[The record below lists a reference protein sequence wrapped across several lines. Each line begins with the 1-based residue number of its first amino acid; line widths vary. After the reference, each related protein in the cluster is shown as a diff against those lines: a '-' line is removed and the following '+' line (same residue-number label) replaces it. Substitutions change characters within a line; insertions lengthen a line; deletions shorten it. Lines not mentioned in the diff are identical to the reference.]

1 MDNSV
6 LPLSLRPAY
15 RLRLALLPRPAR
27 LRRAYTESGSTG
39 GRADATHPSRPVS
52 PCPRPARLR
61 RLRRRPGRRRR
72 RGRQATPDQVL
83 PGNLRWLR
91 LKAADGGVTWGVVYR
106 AERVQSTSST
116 WWRFRYAVQHV
127 DDCGPPPPTAASL
140 GQGSTSGGCGRRIR
154 FGPAVRYSSV
164 GGPSSS
170 WGRSA
175 ARSFSS
181 GNGRRSS
188 PTAAGMTKRSPS
200 SPINA
205 SNTSSAERLLAPGRY
220 AERKCAENCNK

>member
-91 LKAADGGVTWGVVYR
+91 LKAADGGVTWGGSSRLRQRGGGFVTRFNTSMTAVRRRRQQQALGRAAPVV
-106 AERVQSTSST
+106 
-116 WWRFRYAVQHV
+116 
-127 DDCGPPPPTAASL
+127 DAA
-140 GQGSTSGGCGRRIR
+140 GVC
-154 FGPAVRYSSV
+154 FGPSVRYSSV

-188 PTAAGMTKRSPS
+188 PTAAGMTKRSRS

-205 SNTSSAERLLAPGRY
+205 SNTSSAERLLAPGRCG
-220 AERKCAENCNK
+220 ERKCAENCNK